1 MTHKPSIVQNFPS
14 VVSFQFPNVQ
24 FFHYYS
30 LLFFFKHLFSP
41 FVIYYGTIFFLP
53 CHFFSH
59 SFFFFFAFDIILSLT
74 SFFHVDF
81 SLPAFLLIQSTR
93 FWFSFVFSGK
103 KCCYNFFSCF
113 SVIFLIFF
121 LHLHSLCYNTET
133 VLHIAFF
140 CSACY
145 VPVYINIPMF
155 FVLTG
160 SLNIHFK
167 VVSCIL

>member
-1 MTHKPSIVQNFPS
+1 MFNFSTITLFYSFLNTFFPHLSFTTVQYFFCPVISS
-14 VVSFQFPNVQ
+14 VI
-24 FFHYYS
+24 
-30 LLFFFKHLFSP
+30 L
-41 FVIYYGTIFFLP
+41 
-53 CHFFSH
+53 
-59 SFFFFFAFDIILSLT
+59 FFFFFAFDIILSLT

-133 VLHIAFF
+133 VLHIVFF